1 MTTFPSS
8 PFGTEITSDDIVA
21 KMQTFSGWEDRY
33 RQVIQWGKKLPTMP
47 DELKSEQ
54 VIVSG
59 CESQVWLVSQNI
71 DGIWHFCADSDAR
84 IVRGL
89 IALVMAAYDGKT
101 SEQVQAFD
109 IDEYFEK
116 IGLITHLSRSAA
128 PGRGP
133 AAPARPARGPRPRA
147 RRPAR
152 RHPWR

>member
-1 MTTFPSS
+1 MMSFPSS

-33 RQVIQWGKKLPTMP
+33 RQVIQWGKKLPNMP

-54 VIVSG
+54 VVVSG

-71 DGIWHFCADSDAR
+71 DGVWYFFADSDAR

-101 SEQVQAFD
+101 SEQIQAFD
-109 IDEYFEK
+109 IDDYFEK
-116 IGLITHLSRSAA
+116 IGLITHLSPSRGNGLKAIVAQIQELSA
-128 PGRGP
+128 
-133 AAPARPARGPRPRA
+133 
-147 RRPAR
+147 
-152 RHPWR
+152 

>member
-8 PFGTEITSDDIVA
+8 PFGTEITSNDIVA
-21 KMQTFSGWEDRY
+21 KMQTFNGWEDRY

-54 VIVSG
+54 VVVSG

-71 DGIWHFCADSDAR
+71 GGVWHFCADSDAR

-101 SEQVQAFD
+101 SEQIQAFD
-109 IDEYFEK
+109 IDGYFEK
-116 IGLITHLSRSAA
+116 IGLITHLSPSRGNGLKAIVAQIQELSA
-128 PGRGP
+128 
-133 AAPARPARGPRPRA
+133 
-147 RRPAR
+147 
-152 RHPWR
+152 